1 MSAIGKRL
9 ASRAQKSPR
18 DSVSALYNLS
28 RRPLKNNLSSS
39 VAAFGAQIN
48 NPVSLPYKLG
58 VMLHDNDGTA
68 IVHHMV

>member
-9 ASRAQKSPR
+9 ASRAKKSPG

-39 VAAFGAQIN
+39 VAAFGTQID

-58 VMLHDNDGTA
+58 VMLHNNDGTA